1 MKMVTAT
8 AILVAIA
15 HDGSIGLALCLIEF
29 PVPKKKTTHFYLYTD
44 LHHFQAK

>member
-1 MKMVTAT
+1 MVTAT

-29 PVPKKKTTHFYLYTD
+29 PVPKKKQLISTSTQTYIISRQND
-44 LHHFQAK
+44 

>member
-1 MKMVTAT
+1 MVTAT

-29 PVPKKKTTHFYLYTD
+29 PVPKKKKQLISTSTQTYIISRQND
-44 LHHFQAK
+44 